1 MSVYRWN
8 LEALHIMTTT
18 KAELYDVL
26 LKLRTTYENKL
37 EQMETTRALDTPGT
51 GYTNHQADDATM
63 VYDQTADESA
73 FRAVKTRLGQIKEA
87 IAKHEAGSYGICEN
101 CGQEID
107 IARLEAIP
115 YTPLCLNCAES
126 RDYYAGM

>member
-1 MSVYRWN
+1 
-8 LEALHIMTTT
+8 MTTT

-26 LKLRTTYENKL
+26 LKLRETYESKL
-37 EQMETTRALDTPGT
+37 VKMESARVLDTPGT

-63 VYDQTADESA
+63 VFDQTADESA
-73 FRAVKTRLGQIKEA
+73 LRAVKTRLRQIKEA
-87 IAKHEAGSYGICEN
+87 IARYEAGDYGKCEN

-115 YTPLCLNCAES
+115 YTPLCLRCAES
-126 RDYYAGM
+126 RDYHAGM

>member
-1 MSVYRWN
+1 
-8 LEALHIMTTT
+8 MTTT

-26 LKLRTTYENKL
+26 LNLRETYESKL
-37 EQMETTRALDTPGT
+37 VQMEAARALDTPGT

-63 VYDQTADESA
+63 VFDQTADESA
-73 FRAVKTRLGQIKEA
+73 LKAVKTRLRQIKES
-87 IAKHEAGSYGICEN
+87 IAKHEAGDYGTCEN

-115 YTPLCLNCAES
+115 YTHLCLRCAES
-126 RDYYAGM
+126 RDYRAGM